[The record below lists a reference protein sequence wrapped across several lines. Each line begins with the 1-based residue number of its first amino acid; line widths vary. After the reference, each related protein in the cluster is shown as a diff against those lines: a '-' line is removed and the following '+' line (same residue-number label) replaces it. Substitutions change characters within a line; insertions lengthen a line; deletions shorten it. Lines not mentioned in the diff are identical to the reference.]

1 MHRAVAADVGLWVVL
16 CCGLA
21 GCAARSGPS
30 QLAPSTQP
38 ADGQAAGQWLQWRGP
53 TRDGRVAADVTFP
66 ESLQD
71 DRLQLLWRAEIAEG
85 YSSPIVTA
93 DRIFTVETL
102 DKQTEIVRAFNR
114 ATGRQIWATDW
125 AGSMK
130 VPFFAARTG
139 SWVRSTPACDGRY
152 LYVGGMRDV
161 LVCLDIADGKVRW
174 KVDFMARYGT
184 PLPSFGLVC
193 SPLVVGDH
201 LYIQAGAS
209 LVKLDKHTG
218 NEVWRTLE
226 DGGAMMGSAFS
237 SPMPAR
243 LCGKDQVIVQT
254 RRLLAGVDPD
264 TGRVLWSTEVEASMK
279 MNILNPAVIEGDR
292 VFTSTYG
299 GGSMV
304 YAVTRDGEKWSVTQ
318 VLQSPVQGYMS
329 TPIILG
335 GHAYLHRRNQK
346 LSCLNLLTGQEMW
359 TTAEKFG
366 EYSSLITD
374 GNRILGLSCEGE
386 LYLFVAT
393 PEKFDLL
400 DTRQI
405 SQSPTWAHVTV
416 CGDQLIVRELKGLAV
431 YRWR

>member
-1 MHRAVAADVGLWVVL
+1 MHRNFSSAIFLLVAAT
-16 CCGLA
+16 LA
-21 GCAARSGPS
+21 GCAAGPTS
-30 QLAPSTQP
+30 TRPGNLAATTASD
-38 ADGQAAGQWLQWRGP
+38 ACGQWLQWRGP

-66 ESLQD
+66 ESLQG
-71 DRLQLLWRAEIAEG
+71 DRLQLLWRAGIAEG

-102 DKQTEIVRAFNR
+102 DKQTEIVRAFDR
-114 ATGRQIWATDW
+114 ATGRQLWATDW

-130 VPFFAARTG
+130 VPFFAAKTG
-139 SWVRSTPACDGRY
+139 SWARSTPACDGRY

-161 LVCLDIADGKVRW
+161 LVCIDISDGKVKW
-174 KVDFMARYGT
+174 TVDFMARYGT

-201 LYIQAGAS
+201 LYVQAGAS

-218 NEVWRTLE
+218 NEVWRTLT

-237 SPMPAR
+237 SPMLAR
-243 LCGKDQVIVQT
+243 LCGVEQVLVQT
-254 RRLLAGVDPD
+254 RKLLAGVDPA
-264 TGRVLWSTEVEASMK
+264 TGMVLWSTEVEASMR
-279 MNILNPAVIEGDR
+279 MNILNPTVIEGDR

-304 YAVTRDGEKWSVTQ
+304 YAVTRDGDRWGVTQ
-318 VLQSPVQGYMS
+318 VLESPVQGYMS

-335 GHAYLHRRNQK
+335 GHAYLHRRNEK
-346 LSCLNLLTGQEMW
+346 LSCLNLLTGQERW
-359 TTAEKFG
+359 TTAQKFG

-374 GNRILGLSCEGE
+374 GKRILGLSCEGE
-386 LYLFVAT
+386 LYLFRAT

-400 DTRQI
+400 DSRKI
-405 SQSPTWAHVTV
+405 SDEETWAHVTL
-416 CGDQLIVRELKGLAV
+416 CGDHLIVRELKAIAV